1 MYKRLIST
9 IKRNLKSKDQ
19 VRGARFCS
27 FSLRSK
33 TKSAGFT
40 LIELVVAAFVFS
52 ILTMVAG
59 GSFVSALNLQRR
71 ALNIK
76 KVEENGRFV
85 LELMTRELR
94 VANPVN
100 TPNTSCPTSPTNT
113 ISFQHPVNGAIEYSL
128 SNGQIRRRVNS
139 VDTTI
144 SNPDV
149 EATRLV
155 FCISGNTVSDDRQ
168 PKVTVILSLKSG
180 GSVVQAA
187 TIDLQATVSQRV
199 LSD

>member
-1 MYKRLIST
+1 M
-9 IKRNLKSKDQ
+9 
-19 VRGARFCS
+19 RGARFCS

-40 LIELVVAAFVFS
+40 LVELVVAVF
-52 ILTMVAG
+52 IFTVLTMVAG

-71 ALNIK
+71 ALDIK

-100 TPNTSCPTSPTNT
+100 TSNTNCPTSPTNT
-113 ISFQHPVNGAIEYSL
+113 ISFQHPVNGAIQYSL
-128 SNGQIRRRVNS
+128 NGTQIQRRVNG
-139 VDTTI
+139 VDTII

-155 FCISGNTVSDDRQ
+155 FCISGNTANDNRQ
-168 PKVTVILSLKSG
+168 PRVTIVLSLKSG
-180 GSVVQAA
+180 GSAVQAA
-187 TIDLQATVSQRV
+187 SIDLQTTVSQRV